1 MIKQKKAYTNVLLM
15 SFLCLW
21 TVFSPFTI
29 SGEEV
34 LSKRDSVPLQVVDS
48 LSLSIEPK
56 PVNMDTLLGTL
67 KIPIVDSLCIIS
79 DPTHSLAAFWEE
91 LNKLR
96 SRKDTVINIVHLG
109 DSHIQVGYYSG
120 RVMRLMHEA
129 FGNAGRGWIAPYK
142 LSKVNEPD
150 DYFFSSAVKEWTAGR
165 VIQRTKR
172 TSIGPGGIGVKSLSP
187 SINFDIIIAPRNGAG
202 YGFNQVVLYRNEK
215 AMPMLPT
222 GALKDSID
230 SVLGNEPLVK
240 GLSTDTFYISCLTDT
255 LQLFSTRRK
264 QGTDSVLPA
273 SLFENVYYGANLM
286 NGGSG
291 VLYHS
296 VGVNGSMFVNFTD
309 ENFVQQL
316 ALLKP
321 SLLIIS
327 LGTNETFGARFRK
340 QEFKGQINDFLTL
353 VKRHLPQTAIMLT
366 TPPECYKRTRVDGKR
381 VYVRNA
387 NTEFAADAIT
397 EIAAQQGLACWDL
410 FAATGG
416 KGSNSKWYSNKLMGA
431 DRIHF
436 NKDGY
441 KDQGTLLFYAL
452 MNLYNKKF
460 KEEISSDEDTPD
472 ELTIEYVEFDNP

>member
-1 MIKQKKAYTNVLLM
+1 MIRQQKTYTNVLLT

-21 TVFSPFTI
+21 MIFSPLAAH
-29 SGEEV
+29 GEGALLNQDTV
-34 LSKRDSVPLQVVDS
+34 ALQTVERVE
-48 LSLSIEPK
+48 LLITPE
-56 PVNMDTLLGTL
+56 PVNLDTLLGTL
-67 KIPIVDSLCIIS
+67 KIPIIDSLCIIS
-79 DPTHSLAAFWEE
+79 DPTNSLAGFWEE
-91 LNKLR
+91 LNLLR
-96 SRKDTVINIVHLG
+96 SQKDTVINIVHLG
-109 DSHIQVGYYSG
+109 DSHVQAGYYSG

-142 LSKVNEPD
+142 LSKLNEPD
-150 DYFFSSAVKEWTAGR
+150 DYFFSSAVKEWTSGR

-172 TSIGPGGIGVKSLSP
+172 TSIGPGGIGVKSQSP
-187 SINFDIIIAPRNGAG
+187 SINFDLIVTPRNGAG
-202 YGFNQVVLYRNEK
+202 YGFNQVVLYRQEK

-222 GALKDSID
+222 GALKDSV
-230 SVLGNEPLVK
+230 STVLGDVSIVN
-240 GLSTDTFYISCLTDT
+240 GLSTDTFHISCLTDT

-273 SLFENVYYGANLM
+273 SLFENVYYGANLV

-296 VGVNGSMFVNFTD
+296 VGVNSSMFVNFTD

-316 ALLKP
+316 TVLKP

-327 LGTNETFGARFRK
+327 LGTNETFGARFRQ
-340 QEFKGQINDFLTL
+340 QEFAGQINDFLL
-353 VKRHLPQTAIMLT
+353 LIKRYLPHTAIMLT

-381 VYVRNA
+381 VYVRNT
-387 NTEFAADAIT
+387 NTALAADAII
-397 EIAAQQGLACWDL
+397 EKAAQQGIACWDL

-436 NKDGY
+436 NKEGY

-452 MNLYNKKF
+452 MNLYNKQF
-460 KEEISSDEDTPD
+460 KEEISLEEKGSDK
-472 ELTIEYVEFDNP
+472 IEIEHVEFDNL